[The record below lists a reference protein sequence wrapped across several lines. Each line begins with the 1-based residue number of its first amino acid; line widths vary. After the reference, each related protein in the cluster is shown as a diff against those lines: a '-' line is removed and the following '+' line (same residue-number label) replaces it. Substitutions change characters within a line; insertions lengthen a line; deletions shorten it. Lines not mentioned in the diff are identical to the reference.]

1 MNKNLTSIN
10 QNAKSVLSKSKSL
23 LNVTN
28 SLLSKK
34 ANNDLARNFQFKP
47 YLMDTLNCLVKSV
60 VITPDGKTIISGS
73 ADNAIKFWDFK
84 SGEHIKTLDRQESII
99 TLLSITPDGKSIV
112 IVNKEGTIDL
122 CDIKTGKSI
131 KTFNNY
137 YLDDYH
143 HICSVNV
150 TSDGKYLLSRSSSH
164 FDYDYDPI
172 YDYGRLEISNIE
184 TGEYIYTMK
193 SDTIAI
199 APNGEYFIS
208 KASYYDSETELIEHI
223 ALYSIESGIIIDFL
237 DGIVQ
242 NHSTNVGSLVITP
255 DGNTIISGVGST
267 IISGGNDKETITL
280 WDGVVDADHI
290 YTVLDGVGLIKLWDI
305 SGARYIKVLEGHTDW
320 VYSLVV
326 TPDGKNIVSG
336 SADNTIKIWDIQ
348 SGKCIRTLK
357 SHTDAVNLVIITQ
370 DGKNIV
376 SRSNDYTIKVWDI
389 ESGKCNYTIYNIND
403 GSNITMLSGGFFNA
417 SEDNIDKCIRIDD
430 SSTTCRKL
438 TKEEIEHFCK
448 VKYENKSHIPE
459 IEIDENEIPF

>member
-99 TLLSITPDGKSIV
+99 TLLSITPDGKSI
-112 IVNKEGTIDL
+112 IIANKERTIDL

-137 YLDDYH
+137 YFDNH
-143 HICSVNV
+143 FICSLNV
-150 TSDGKYLLSRSSSH
+150 TSDGKYLLSHSCYS
-164 FDYDYDPI
+164 FFKGGYDNYDPI
-172 YDYGRLEISNIE
+172 YDYGRLEIMNIE
-184 TGEYIYTMK
+184 TGEYINTIK

-199 APNGEYFIS
+199 APNGEYFVS
-208 KASYYDSETELIEHI
+208 KVSYEDYETELIEHI
-223 ALYSIESGIIIDFL
+223 ALYSIKTGKIIDFL

-255 DGNTIISGVGST
+255 DGNTIISG
-267 IISGGNDKETITL
+267 GGNDNETITL
-280 WDGVVDADHI
+280 WDGIADADHI
-290 YTVLDGVGLIKLWDI
+290 YTVSDGVGLIKLWDI
-305 SGARYIKVLEGHTDW
+305 SGARYIKVLEGHTDS

-336 SADNTIKIWDIQ
+336 SADNTIKIWDIE

-389 ESGKCNYTIYNIND
+389 ESGKCNYTIYNMND